1 MPTSQSII
9 SSLDSATSLGLVF
22 AGILF
27 LVGLL
32 TGIWKFQQMMVS
44 RNGLAHRYVDIAHRA
59 ALTYSFACILLAVF
73 SLVSQLDE
81 TIEFYA
87 MLVLVVYF
95 TIAVVSYIS
104 EGIKQKTD
112 NVIAAKSPLISV
124 FMVSLIIAE
133 VGGFTVLFYGLL
145 NALF

>member
-87 MLVLVVYF
+87 MLVLVV
-95 TIAVVSYIS
+95 
-104 EGIKQKTD
+104 
-112 NVIAAKSPLISV
+112 
-124 FMVSLIIAE
+124 SLIIAE

>member
-1 MPTSQSII
+1 
-9 SSLDSATSLGLVF
+9 
-22 AGILF
+22 
-27 LVGLL
+27 
-32 TGIWKFQQMMVS
+32 
-44 RNGLAHRYVDIAHRA
+44 
-59 ALTYSFACILLAVF
+59 
-73 SLVSQLDE
+73 
-81 TIEFYA
+81 